1 VSSFEVTTQDRMR
14 AVAVLLDLA
23 EDNGEDA
30 EVRLQAA
37 STVLNAAAF
46 EFSQGEIAA
55 LADEIAEKAK
65 K

>member
-23 EDNGEDA
+23 ESYTENS